1 MMEFFSWLENSG
13 FATWVREGAFLW
25 AYDIFLTCH
34 AVGMAALVGLSAAVD
49 LRILGVAPR
58 LPLGPMERFFPL
70 MYAAFWVN
78 AISGVV
84 LFIAYPIKAVTNPGF
99 YIKMGGVVLAVVCI
113 RRIKRQVFGNP
124 VNLGTRPVPMNGRI
138 LAGASL
144 LIWVG
149 TITAGR
155 LMAYHDIAGVERQTS
170 LAMFVATVVML
181 LGGYAVTRPSGWR
194 KPSGTPSQ
202 VADV

>member
-1 MMEFFSWLENSG
+1 MMETLVWLENSG
-13 FATWVREGAFLW
+13 LGTWVRESPSLFAYSGLISLHAFGL
-25 AYDIFLTCH
+25 AF
-34 AVGMAALVGLSAAVD
+34 AAGVSAAIA

-70 MYAAFWVN
+70 MYAGFWVN